1 MASIEQLKTKGPA
14 SARNTLWWGQAGQT
28 ALALGCIVAGAMGHV
43 EVGVP
48 CIIGGAAS
56 SAALKYMVP
65 GQ

>member
-1 MASIEQLKTKGPA
+1 M
-14 SARNTLWWGQAGQT
+14 WWGQAGQT